1 MTAQKGTQIVDR
13 ARLCLSLH
21 LMTLLR
27 KFMWRKLRKSRSYIT
42 SHSGVHSGAVRGGAS
57 ATSSCKVGPESGAF
71 FLLYAPGANPSC
83 FGVILGCMGCAH
95 LSGQVCI
102 SPLIL
107 IEDPAPATQ
116 KNKICGD
123 MSTNSS
129 RFSPFRIFCFYC
141 FEENENCRILFPFLP
156 LPD

>member
-1 MTAQKGTQIVDR
+1 MTAQKGMQIVDR

-95 LSGQVCI
+95 LSGQVC
-102 SPLIL
+102 S
-107 IEDPAPATQ
+107 
-116 KNKICGD
+116 
-123 MSTNSS
+123 
-129 RFSPFRIFCFYC
+129 
-141 FEENENCRILFPFLP
+141 FL
-156 LPD
+156 LLLLLLLL

>member
-1 MTAQKGTQIVDR
+1 MTHRELMTAQKGTQIVDR

-42 SHSGVHSGAVRGGAS
+42 SHSGVHSGAVRGGAL

-95 LSGQVCI
+95 LSGQVCRKTI
-102 SPLIL
+102 LNRGGGGGSQSPLLKNQSVLRASIL
-107 IEDPAPATQ
+107 
-116 KNKICGD
+116 
-123 MSTNSS
+123 
-129 RFSPFRIFCFYC
+129 
-141 FEENENCRILFPFLP
+141 LLP
-156 LPD
+156 SE